1 MSRSLG
7 LSILLGFALAAG
19 SVPSRAQTVRLPKA
33 GDPAFSVDVPT
44 GWTYSYD
51 TNGNLQF
58 VASDHSAG
66 LQLSMITD
74 QGVAATTLEAVAANV
89 FQTAGATPY
98 TREEPGTVV
107 GHTGEAFYG
116 TLTEPQ
122 VVLQMKLIMAKLDDT
137 HIAAISSLI
146 RPDATPQQIA
156 ALKALIG
163 LVQLS
168 VPK

>member
-1 MSRSLG
+1 MSRLLG
-7 LSILLGFALAAG
+7 LSILLGVGLAAG
-19 SVPSRAQTVRLPKA
+19 SVPSHAQTVRLPKT
-33 GDPAFSVDVPT
+33 GDPAFLMDVPT

-51 TNGNLQF
+51 TSGNLQF
-58 VASDHSAG
+58 MPSDHSAV
-66 LQLSMITD
+66 LLLSMIAD
-74 QGVAATTLEAVAANV
+74 ERVATTTLEAVAANI
-89 FQTAGATPY
+89 FQTAGAAPY

-122 VVLQMKLIMAKLDDT
+122 VVLQLKVILANLDST
-137 HIAAISSLI
+137 HIAAISTLI

-156 ALKALIG
+156 ALNALIG

>member
-1 MSRSLG
+1 
-7 LSILLGFALAAG
+7 
-19 SVPSRAQTVRLPKA
+19 
-33 GDPAFSVDVPT
+33 VDVPT

-51 TNGNLQF
+51 TNGNLQLL
-58 VASDHSAG
+58 ASDNSVA

-74 QGVAATTLEAVAANV
+74 PRVATTTLEAVAANV
-89 FQTAGATPY
+89 FQTAGAAPY

>member
-1 MSRSLG
+1 MLRSLS
-7 LSILLGFALAAG
+7 LSILLIVGLVAG
-19 SVPSRAQTVRLPKA
+19 SFPSHAQTVRLPKA
-33 GDPAFSVDVPT
+33 GDPAFSMDVPT

-51 TNGNLQF
+51 ANDNLQLM
-58 VASDHSAG
+58 ATDRSAV
-66 LQLSMITD
+66 LQLSMIAD
-74 QGVAATTLEAVAANV
+74 ERVATTTLETVAASI
-89 FQTAGATPY
+89 FQSAGAAPY
-98 TREEPGTVV
+98 TREEPGKVV
-107 GHTGEAFYG
+107 GHAGEAFYG

-122 VVLQMKLIMAKLDDT
+122 VVLQMKLILAKLDNT

-156 ALKALIG
+156 ALNALIG